1 MNYASKVQLKLI
13 FLQTSNCMTSQVQ
26 GTAKRMI
33 SQMQFLT
40 QPKVS
45 SQQSLWL
52 YYLPFLTN
60 LKNVSTMEILS
71 DSLRDKVKYLM
82 VLKKEIFKC
91 KWNKLSLEEGQAKE
105 ICEKPLKKFNKVLT
119 KQVEASMD
127 LNKHYASSDKE
138 RE

>member
-52 YYLPFLTN
+52 YFLPFRTN
-60 LKNVSTMEILS
+60 LKNVSTMEILL
-71 DSLRDKVKYLM
+71 DSLRDKEKYPM

-105 ICEKPLKKFNKVLT
+105 ICEKPLKKFNRVLT